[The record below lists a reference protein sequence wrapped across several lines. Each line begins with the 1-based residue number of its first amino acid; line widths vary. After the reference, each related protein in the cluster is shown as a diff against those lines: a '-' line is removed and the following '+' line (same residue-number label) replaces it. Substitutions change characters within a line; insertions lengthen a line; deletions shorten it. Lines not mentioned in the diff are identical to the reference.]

1 MGSNYEDIHDLPIC
15 SPLEAMNDD
24 DDDDDDDACLSAM
37 LLCCGPMIF
46 TSVLKASIEL
56 NLFEIIY
63 KANPPCVSAS
73 YVASQLQ
80 QTTQHP
86 QLPRRLDRMLC
97 LLASHG
103 LLVCSTRTNDE
114 GGSER
119 VYELSLAGKYFV
131 NDEKNGSVALF
142 STFMNHPKLID
153 AFTNVKEVLSDCN
166 KGLYMKVHG
175 MAVYEGIQSDPA
187 WNHVFNR
194 AMGDICTIEMK
205 KILEKYKGFEGISL
219 LVDVG
224 GGIGQSLNMIIS
236 KYPSIKGINFDL
248 PQVIQHAP
256 FYQGIEHVEG
266 DMFNGVPKGDVILL
280 KAILHNWSDENCLKV
295 LSKCYNALPQHGKV
309 IVVDFIMPQEIQHTK
324 ADKMITSFDNLMF
337 LDGGVERTEKEFE
350 KLCKFSGFS
359 SFHVV
364 CLAFSALGVMEF
376 YK

>member
-1 MGSNYEDIHDLPIC
+1 MGSNYENIHNLQKC
-15 SPLEAMNDD
+15 SSVEGENDD
-24 DDDDDDDACLSAM
+24 GDDACLSAM
-37 LLCCGPMIF
+37 LLCCGPMIY

-73 YVASQLQ
+73 YVASMLQ

-86 QLPRRLDRMLC
+86 QLARRLDRMLC
-97 LLASHG
+97 LLASHD
-103 LLVCSTRTNDE
+103 LLVCSARTNEE

-119 VYELSLAGKYFV
+119 VYKLSLAGKYFV

-142 STFMNHPKLID
+142 STFMNHPNLME
-153 AFTNVKEVLSDCN
+153 ALNNFKEVLSNCD

-175 MAVYEGIQSDPA
+175 MAVYQGIQSDPA

-236 KYPSIKGINFDL
+236 KYPSINGINFDL
-248 PQVIQHAP
+248 PQVIQDAP

-266 DMFNGVPKGDVILL
+266 DMFNSVPKGDVILL

-295 LSKCYNALPQHGKV
+295 LTKCYKALPQHGKV
-309 IVVDFIMPQEIQHTK
+309 IVVDFIMPQEIHHTK
-324 ADKMITSFDNLMF
+324 ADKLITSFDNLMF

-350 KLCKFSGFS
+350 NLCKCSGFS